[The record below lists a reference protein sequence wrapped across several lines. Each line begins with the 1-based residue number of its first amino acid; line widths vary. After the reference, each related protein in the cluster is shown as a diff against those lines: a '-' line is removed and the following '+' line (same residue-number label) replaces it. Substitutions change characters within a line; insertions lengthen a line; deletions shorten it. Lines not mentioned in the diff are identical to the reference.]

1 MSISHRLWLL
11 VCIFVAGLFFYS
23 AWSFNTLQELKV
35 NGPVFQRIVQ
45 GKDLVADILPPPEYI
60 LESYLVSLQ
69 LGANKDPSERK
80 QLADKLRALRDEY
93 ATRHKFWV
101 NEALEGQLKET
112 FLVSAH
118 QPAEKFYQIAFD
130 EYLPALQQSQHDV
143 AQAAMKRMTAH
154 YEAHRSAID
163 QVVQLTN
170 QRIEADEIAA
180 KEKIRSSLIGM
191 GILLAL
197 IVVAGTAISS
207 FTIIHIKSSLNK
219 AGGMI
224 DAMSSGNL
232 KVPVPSMSNDE
243 LGHVVQ
249 QLDAMQFNF
258 RQLVG
263 SLKKTVEDLNRSSN
277 ELTVSAEK
285 SEQIGAQQ
293 SESASS
299 IAASVDQLSTSIDQV
314 ESHAQDAHQVS
325 TVSVQRSEESC
336 VVIKE
341 TAEQIQSVAQT
352 INEMADSIRGLEAF
366 SGQINNIIRVIEE
379 VAEQTNLLALNAAI
393 EAARAGEQGRGFAV
407 VADEVRKLAERTGH
421 STQEISET
429 ISKMVDA
436 TRQAASGM
444 EASVTKMSSGVNQA
458 HQAGES
464 VSAILSSAHKADQ
477 AVEGIRDAL
486 REQSTATREMARN
499 IEKIAHGA
507 ESNRLA
513 VSETVSS
520 ARALKE
526 LASEL
531 DRMTSQFVV

>member
-60 LESYLVSLQ
+60 LESYLVSMQ
-69 LGANKDPSERK
+69 LGVSKEASEQK
-80 QLADKLRALRDEY
+80 ELTEKLQALRGEY
-93 ATRHKFWV
+93 NTRHKFWL
-101 NEALEGQLKET
+101 NEPLEGNLKQT

-130 EYLPALQQSQHDV
+130 EYLPALQQSQRDV

-154 YEAHRSAID
+154 YETHRSAID

-170 QRIEADEIAA
+170 QRIEADEVAA
-180 KEKIRSSLIGM
+180 KEKIRASLIGM
-191 GILLAL
+191 GILLAI
-197 IVVAGTAISS
+197 IVAAGIAISS
-207 FTIIHIKSSLNK
+207 FTITHIKSSLNK

-243 LGHVVQ
+243 LGRVVQ
-249 QLDAMQFNF
+249 QLAAMQVNF

-263 SLKKTVEDLNRSSN
+263 SLKETVEDLNRSSN

-285 SEQIGAQQ
+285 SERIGAQQ
-293 SESASS
+293 FESASS

-314 ESHAQDAHQVS
+314 ETHAQDAHQVS

-341 TAEQIQSVAQT
+341 TAEQIQSVALT

-366 SGQINNIIRVIEE
+366 SGQINNIIRVIKE
-379 VAEQTNLLALNAAI
+379 VADQTNLLALNAAI

-421 STQEISET
+421 STQEISVT

-436 TRQAASGM
+436 TRKAASGM
-444 EASVTKMSSGVNQA
+444 EASVTKMSSGVSQA

-464 VSAILSSAHKADQ
+464 VSAILSSAHKADH

-499 IEKIAHGA
+499 IEKIADGA

-531 DRMTSQFVV
+531 DRMASHFVV

>member
-60 LESYLVSLQ
+60 LESYLVSMQ
-69 LGANKDPSERK
+69 LGVSKEASEQK
-80 QLADKLRALRDEY
+80 ELTDKLQALRGEY
-93 ATRHKFWV
+93 NTRHKFWL
-101 NEALEGQLKET
+101 NEPLEGNLKQT

-130 EYLPALQQSQHDV
+130 EYLPALQQSQRDV

-154 YEAHRSAID
+154 YETHRSAID

-170 QRIEADEIAA
+170 QRIEADEVAA
-180 KEKIRSSLIGM
+180 KEKIRASLIGM
-191 GILLAL
+191 GILLAI
-197 IVVAGTAISS
+197 IVAAGIAISS
-207 FTIIHIKSSLNK
+207 FTITHIKSSLNK

-243 LGHVVQ
+243 LGRVVQ
-249 QLDAMQFNF
+249 QLAAMQVNF

-263 SLKKTVEDLNRSSN
+263 SLKETVEDLNRSSN

-285 SEQIGAQQ
+285 SERIGAQQ
-293 SESASS
+293 FESASS

-314 ESHAQDAHQVS
+314 ETHAQDAHQVS

-341 TAEQIQSVAQT
+341 TAEQIQSVALT

-366 SGQINNIIRVIEE
+366 SGQINNIIRVIKE
-379 VAEQTNLLALNAAI
+379 VADQTNLLALNAAI

-421 STQEISET
+421 STQEISVT

-436 TRQAASGM
+436 TRKAASGM
-444 EASVTKMSSGVNQA
+444 EASVTKMSSGVSQA

-464 VSAILSSAHKADQ
+464 VSAILSSAHKADH

-499 IEKIAHGA
+499 IEKIADGA

-531 DRMTSQFVV
+531 DRMASHFVV